1 MNGLTAAHRTIP
13 LGTRLRVTNLQ
24 NGRRV
29 VVRVNDRGPYVP
41 RRILD
46 VSLGAAKALDMVDDG
61 VVRVEAVVVPGGR

>member
-61 VVRVEAVVVPGGR
+61 VVRVEVVVVPGGG

>member
-13 LGTRLRVTNLQ
+13 FGTRLRVTNLR
-24 NGRRV
+24 NGRSV